1 MPAIFYTKVYP
12 ASTNEQ
18 ASLPNKGWPQA
29 LSPLIIPGAYC
40 TAANRAP
47 GLHGDCATHTQR
59 STPWTP
65 ILIPI
70 PIPIP
75 IPILP
80 GAAAP
85 SLSAFPFFHFLIC
98 PDPGGGL

>member
-29 LSPLIIPGAYC
+29 LSPLIIPGTYC

-70 PIPIP
+70 PIPI
-75 IPILP
+75 LP

-85 SLSAFPFFHFLIC
+85 SLSVFPFFHFLIC
-98 PDPGGGL
+98 PGPGGGL